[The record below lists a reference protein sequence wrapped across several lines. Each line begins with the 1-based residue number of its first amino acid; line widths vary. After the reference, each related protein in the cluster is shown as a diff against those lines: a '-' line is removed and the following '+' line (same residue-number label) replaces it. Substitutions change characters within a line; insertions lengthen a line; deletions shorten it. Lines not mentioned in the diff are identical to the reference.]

1 MLHRKIASPAKP
13 RLDSA
18 IPAPLPGGGQCE
30 VIRNVRFE
38 ILIQAHIDTSIMQAN
53 KDCAFDE
60 GGNLQDEQ
68 RRSVE
73 KLGRELTDALRRLK
87 G

>member
-1 MLHRKIASPAKP
+1 
-13 RLDSA
+13 
-18 IPAPLPGGGQCE
+18 
-30 VIRNVRFE
+30 
-38 ILIQAHIDTSIMQAN
+38 MQAN